1 MNTETNMNISGQN
14 ESIFTRLK
22 NHLPEMNKILAIVIL
37 VLNIFFPGIGTMCL
51 FCLYEFKTEY
61 LVVGLIQL
69 ITAVCIVG
77 WVWSVLWGVILV
89 AKSKQ

>member
-1 MNTETNMNISGQN
+1 MNTDTNLHSGDGN

-51 FCLYEFKTEY
+51 FFICGFKSEH

-69 ITAVCIVG
+69 ITAICIVG

-89 AKSKQ
+89 TKSKQ